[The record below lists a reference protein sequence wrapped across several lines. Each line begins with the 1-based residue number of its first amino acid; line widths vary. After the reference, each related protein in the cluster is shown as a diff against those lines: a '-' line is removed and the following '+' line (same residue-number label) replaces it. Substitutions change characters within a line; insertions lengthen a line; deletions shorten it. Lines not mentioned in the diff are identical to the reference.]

1 MICSDG
7 FRHVISSSEFYERLN
22 PAVLTTEER
31 MKESAVYFT
40 ELNKARNE
48 TDNISVIL
56 IRVC

>member
-1 MICSDG
+1 
-7 FRHVISSSEFYERLN
+7 
-22 PAVLTTEER
+22 